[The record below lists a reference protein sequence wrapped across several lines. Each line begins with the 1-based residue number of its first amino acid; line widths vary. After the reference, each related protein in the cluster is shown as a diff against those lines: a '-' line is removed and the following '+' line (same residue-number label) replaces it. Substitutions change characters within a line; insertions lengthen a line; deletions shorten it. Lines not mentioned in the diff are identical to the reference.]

1 VRKLKKGMTLI
12 ELLVSALILVI
23 GVTPLMMSFAYSNRI
38 VERNTHRMNA
48 TTIINAWFENIQRME
63 DLSKVQDLIGDY
75 TPGNP
80 LGVYQGTGGGAQW
93 KYWLE
98 FDMSTV
104 VTPDP
109 SSDLNIIAARVTWD
123 KTYNENT
130 DNSISMLMYTNE
142 P

>member
-1 VRKLKKGMTLI
+1 
-12 ELLVSALILVI
+12 
-23 GVTPLMMSFAYSNRI
+23 
-38 VERNTHRMNA
+38 MNA